1 MLILG
6 DHCYTQ
12 AGGGIVVD
20 STPEYE
26 FKENQTKAQALL
38 DLLK

>member
-1 MLILG
+1 MIQSN
-6 DHCYTQ
+6 DKSYVQ

-26 FKENQTKAQALL
+26 FNENQIKAQALL
-38 DLLK
+38 DLLQ

>member
-1 MLILG
+1 MLIMDG
-6 DHCYTQ
+6 HCYTQ

-20 STPEYE
+20 STPDYEY
-26 FKENQTKAQALL
+26 KENQAKAQALL